1 MADSIKIPKQDVT
14 TLDEVV
20 EVSRQEPERS
30 PGARLWRD
38 WNFNTFWAGQTF
50 DALGDSLVMIAIP
63 LLVLEATGSVAQM
76 GLVTATIGIGNL
88 ISGITSGSIVDRVN
102 RRKLLVVCDTL
113 RALFYS
119 IIPLSFW
126 LGGPAIW
133 LIYIIAGV
141 TAYLTTA
148 FMITYTSVIPTVVES
163 DQIVEA
169 NGRLQMT
176 VAVAYVAGPMIAGF
190 ASKYFGPAWTI
201 AGIILT
207 YVMSAILMSRVR
219 LHKAPPARQADV
231 VDAPHPRW
239 MEFFA
244 GARFLL
250 THPVLKSVTLLRA
263 AFTFLSE
270 CVVDLSIFY
279 LKHDLSKDDKAVGII
294 FGVASIGAI
303 AGGALSS
310 TLRNKFGFGL
320 CFLLSLFL
328 QGVAITSIGF
338 APAVAI
344 IVALAT
350 LFSFGNTIMRVS
362 TISLRQQL
370 TPDPLLGRV
379 SSAYWTFF
387 SVAGAIGVA
396 IATAVAQR
404 AGASITLIGLG
415 MLGVFIAAVGF
426 LTSANTARP
435 EEAID
440 EPGDVKG

>member
-1 MADSIKIPKQDVT
+1 VADSVKVPERDVT
-14 TLDEVV
+14 TLEDAVD
-20 EVSRQEPERS
+20 VSRAESKRS

-38 WNFNTFWAGQTF
+38 RNFNTFWAGQTF

-76 GLVTATIGIGNL
+76 GLVTATIGVGNL
-88 ISGITSGSIVDRVN
+88 ISGVTFGSVVDRMD
-102 RRKLLVVCDTL
+102 RRKLLVGCDIL
-113 RALFYS
+113 RALFYAF
-119 IIPLSFW
+119 IPLIWW
-126 LGGPAIW
+126 LGGPATW
-133 LIYIIAGV
+133 LIYTVAGL

-148 FMITYTSVIPTVVES
+148 FMVTYTSVIPAVVDN

-190 ASKYFGPAWTI
+190 TSKYFGPTWTI
-201 AGIILT
+201 TIIILI
-207 YVMSAILMSRVR
+207 YVISATLMSWVR
-219 LHKAPPARQADV
+219 FRKAAPVEQLGES
-231 VDAPHPRW
+231 DAQHPRLT
-239 MEFFA
+239 EFFA

-279 LKHDLSKDDKAVGII
+279 LKHDLSKDDKAVGVI

-303 AGGALSS
+303 AGGALAS
-310 TLRNKFGFGL
+310 TLRNRFGFGL
-320 CFLLSLFL
+320 CFLISLIL

-338 APAVAI
+338 AP
-344 IVALAT
+344 IVALIVVLAT

-387 SVAGAIGVA
+387 SVTGAIGVA

-404 AGASITLIGLG
+404 VGASITLIALG
-415 MLGVFIAAVGF
+415 ILGVLIAAVGF
-426 LTSANTARP
+426 FTAANTAKP
-435 EEAID
+435 EEALD
-440 EPGDVKG
+440 APTDVKN

>member
-1 MADSIKIPKQDVT
+1 VAEPIKIPEQDVT
-14 TLDEVV
+14 TLDEVADV
-20 EVSRQEPERS
+20 TPPGPRRS
-30 PGARLWRD
+30 PGARLWKDR
-38 WNFNTFWAGQTF
+38 NFNTFWAGQTF
-50 DALGDSLVMIAIP
+50 DALGDSLVMIAMP

-76 GLVTATIGIGNL
+76 GLVTATIGIGSL
-88 ISGITSGSIVDRVN
+88 ISGITSGSIVDRVD
-102 RRKLLVVCDTL
+102 RRKLLVACDIL
-113 RALFYS
+113 RAMFYAT
-119 IIPLSFW
+119 IPVSFL
-126 LGGPAIW
+126 LGGPSIW

-141 TAYLTTA
+141 TAYLMTA
-148 FMITYTSVIPTVVES
+148 FMITYTSVIPTVVEN

-190 ASKYFGPAWTI
+190 ASKYFGPTWTI
-201 AGIILT
+201 IGIILT
-207 YVMSAILMSRVR
+207 YVMSAILMSQVR
-219 LHKAPPARQADV
+219 LRAAPPAPEPDAAD
-231 VDAPHPRW
+231 AHHPRW

-263 AFTFLSE
+263 SFTFLSE

-279 LKHDLSKDDKAVGII
+279 LKHDLTKDDKAVGII

-303 AGGALSS
+303 AAGALSS
-310 TLRNKFGFGL
+310 TLRNKLGFGV

-328 QGVAITSIGF
+328 QGVAIASIGF

-379 SSAYWTFF
+379 SAAYWTFF

-396 IATAVAQR
+396 IATSVAQR
-404 AGASITLIGLG
+404 AGASATLIGLG
-415 MLGVFIAAVGF
+415 VVGIFIGAVGF
-426 LTSANTARP
+426 FTPANTANP
-435 EEAID
+435 EEALD
-440 EPGDVKG
+440 LPADVKG